1 MADVK
6 DSKLRTLIV
15 FVGSNLVTAFGF
27 SSRQAAA
34 RGLEEPA
41 RSWGKRLCLGWTRQ
55 GQTRKKVVECLAFIL
70 NPVKPS
76 KIKAKK
82 EKKDLNEPSGLG

>member
-1 MADVK
+1 MLLPS
-6 DSKLRTLIV
+6 DSPHGKQLRGGWRSL
-15 FVGSNLVTAFGF
+15 
-27 SSRQAAA
+27 Q
-34 RGLEEPA
+34 GLG
-41 RSWGKRLCLGWTRQ
+41 GKRLCLGWTRQ

-82 EKKDLNEPSGLG
+82 EKKI